1 MTTKNEER
9 LRNIKEIYYEL
20 LYCSEIIRFTG
31 FKGDSR
37 SYIRDKSISR
47 INTVYNTEPKNEHRS
62 RV

>member
-1 MTTKNEER
+1 MTAKDEER
-9 LRNIKEIYYEL
+9 LGSIKEIYYEL
-20 LYCSEIIRFTG
+20 LYRCRIIRFTE
-31 FKGDSR
+31 FKGDTR